1 MPTQETPIGSSA
13 HRNLASGTASKRLA
27 TFVLENADLI
37 VSEWEAFARTLTP
50 SSTGM
55 TPLAL
60 RDHIYQILEF
70 VMNDMASSQTPKE
83 QTQKSLGRKEK
94 SPISTAAETHAS
106 LRIAGGFDIEQMVSE
121 YRALRASIIKLWS
134 RTLPIMDADDII
146 DLIRFNESID
156 QELTESVSF
165 YMQSTLQSKDLFVG
179 ILTHDLRSPVQAIML
194 SAELLPKFG
203 AISDKQAMLTKGV
216 SESAK
221 RINSLIDN
229 LVDVTRA
236 RLGTGLPVKRSKMN
250 IGFVGNLVIDELR
263 VVHPD
268 RKIIANISGDL
279 KGSWDKA
286 RIGQIFSNLLGNA
299 IQYSFK
305 DTPIIV
311 TITSAAD
318 TVMISFYNDGKP
330 IPPDKIKTIFN
341 PLSRGSDREN
351 QFILPNLGLGLFIT
365 DEIVVAHGGTISVTS
380 SEQDGTTFTVK
391 LPRSAPTSALYVV

>member
-1 MPTQETPIGSSA
+1 
-13 HRNLASGTASKRLA
+13 
-27 TFVLENADLI
+27 
-37 VSEWEAFARTLTP
+37 
-50 SSTGM
+50 
-55 TPLAL
+55 
-60 RDHIYQILEF
+60 
-70 VMNDMASSQTPKE
+70 
-83 QTQKSLGRKEK
+83 
-94 SPISTAAETHAS
+94 
-106 LRIAGGFDIEQMVSE
+106 MVSE

>member
-311 TITSAAD
+311 NITSAAD
-318 TVMISFYNDGKP
+318 IVMISFYNDGKP
-330 IPPDKIKTIFN
+330 IPPNKIKTIFN

-351 QFILPNLGLGLFIT
+351 QFSLPNLGLGLFIT